1 MNHKTKGIEL
11 LLGDPKRAIIKLA
24 LPMMTAMFVQTLYN
38 LADGIWVAGLGPEA
52 LAAIGMFFPIFMII
66 ISFAAGIGI
75 GVNAVISQKIGMKD
89 KRSADE
95 TAKTA
100 IFLVVVL
107 SLLLTVSSLLL
118 IKPALRLMGAKDDV
132 LKLSL
137 DYSYSILCFIVVFM
151 FSNVGNAILRGEGD
165 AKRAM
170 YAISIGSVL
179 NIFLDPVFIYI
190 FKLGVKGAAYATVIS
205 AAVGGFLIFY
215 WFFIKKSTY
224 LSINLFDLKM
234 NLSVLKDILKIGV
247 PASFAQISMSVAIF
261 VLNTF
266 ATKAGGQ
273 FGVAV
278 FTSAWRVIN
287 LGTIPMIGASTA
299 VTSVVGAA
307 YGARDAKKLE
317 TAHLFAI
324 KFGFL
329 LGLCIMVVVLFFSK
343 QIAFIFT
350 YSQRGQIIF
359 DDIVKALMVLSLFLP
374 GVPFGM
380 FTSAMFQGIGHG
392 GKSLAITIFR
402 TIILQVFFCW
412 LLVNVFQVGLSGVW
426 WGIVIGNLT
435 NAVVAFTWSRF
446 VIKQLKVDFQQ
457 NLG

>member
-1 MNHKTKGIEL
+1 MDRATKGVEM
-11 LLGDPKRAIIKLA
+11 LLGDPKKAVIKLA
-24 LPMMTAMFVQTLYN
+24 IPMMVAMFVQTLYN
-38 LADGIWVAGLGPEA
+38 LADGVWVAGLGPQA

-75 GVNAVISQKIGMKD
+75 GVNAVISQKIGRGD
-89 KRSADE
+89 KKAADE

-100 IFLVVVL
+100 IYLVIIL
-107 SLLLTVSSLLL
+107 SILLTIASLLSIGPL
-118 IKPALRLMGAKDDV
+118 LRLMGARDEV

-137 DYSYSILCFIVVFM
+137 DYSNSILYFIIVFM

-165 AKRAM
+165 AKKAM
-170 YAISIGSVL
+170 YAISIGSIL
-179 NIFLDPVFIYI
+179 NIFLDPVFIYV
-190 FKLGVKGAAYATVIS
+190 FKLSVKGAAYATVIS
-205 AAVGGFLIFY
+205 AAVGCFLIFY
-215 WFFIKKSTY
+215 WFFIKKNTY
-224 LSINLFDLKM
+224 LSIDLSDLRM
-234 NLSVLKDILKIGV
+234 DFSALGDILKIGV

-261 VLNTF
+261 VLNSF

-307 YGARDAKKLE
+307 FGARNARKLE

-324 KFGFL
+324 KFGFI
-329 LGLCIMVVVLFFSK
+329 LGICIMITILLFSK

-350 YSQRGQIIF
+350 YSEKGKVIF
-359 DDIVKALMVLSLFLP
+359 PDLVKALMILSLFLP
-374 GVPFGM
+374 GTPFGM
-380 FTSAMFQGIGHG
+380 FTSAMFQGIGQG
-392 GKSLAITIFR
+392 TKSLVITIFR
-402 TIILQVFFCW
+402 TIIMQVFFCW
-412 LLVNVFQVGLSGVW
+412 LFVNVFQIGLSGVW

-435 NAVVAFTWSRF
+435 NAVVAFTWSRI
-446 VIKQLKVDFQQ
+446 VINRLKIHFEQTQ
-457 NLG
+457 F

>member
-1 MNHKTKGIEL
+1 MQKTTKGVEM
-11 LLGDPKRAIIKLA
+11 LLGDPKKAIIKLA
-24 LPMMTAMFVQTLYN
+24 IPMMIAMFVQTLYN

-52 LAAIGMFFPIFMII
+52 LAAIGMFFPVFMII

-75 GVNAVISQKIGMKD
+75 GVNAVISQKIGQGNK
-89 KRSADE
+89 KAADE
-95 TAKTA
+95 TAKMA
-100 IFLVVVL
+100 IYLVIIL
-107 SLLLTVSSLLL
+107 SAILTIISILT
-118 IKPALRLMGAKDDV
+118 IKPALKLMGAKDDV

-137 DYSYSILCFIVVFM
+137 DYSNNILYFIIVFM

-165 AKRAM
+165 AKRSM
-170 YAISIGSVL
+170 YAISIGSIL
-179 NIFLDPVFIYI
+179 NIFLDPLFIYT
-190 FKLGVKGAAYATVIS
+190 FKFGVKGAAYATVIS
-205 AAVGGFLIFY
+205 AAVGCLLMYY

-224 LSINLFDLKM
+224 LSINLLDFRIDF
-234 NLSVLKDILKIGV
+234 SVLRDILKIGV

-261 VLNTF
+261 VLNSF
-266 ATKAGGQ
+266 ATRAGGQ
-273 FGVAV
+273 LGVAI

-307 YGARDAKKLE
+307 FGAKDAKKLE

-324 KFGFL
+324 RFGVVI
-329 LGLCIMVVVLFFSK
+329 GICIMVIILLFSK

-350 YSQRGQIIF
+350 YSERGKVIF
-359 DDIVKALMVLSLFLP
+359 TDLVKALMVLSLFLP
-374 GVPFGM
+374 GTPFGM

-402 TIILQVFFCW
+402 TIIMQVFFCW
-412 LLVNVFQVGLSGVW
+412 LLVNIFQIGLSGVW

-435 NAVVAFTWSRF
+435 NAVVAFTWSRV
-446 VIKQLKVDFQQ
+446 VIHKLKIQFSQ
-457 NLG
+457 NSP

>member
-1 MNHKTKGIEL
+1 MQKVTKGVEM
-11 LLGDPKRAIIKLA
+11 LLGDPKKAIVKLA
-24 LPMMTAMFVQTLYN
+24 IPMMGAMFVQTLYN

-66 ISFAAGIGI
+66 LSFAAGIGI
-75 GVNAVISQKIGMKD
+75 GVNAVISQKIGQGNK
-89 KRSADE
+89 KAADE

-100 IFLVVVL
+100 IYLVIILSIFLTIASL
-107 SLLLTVSSLLL
+107 SL
-118 IKPALRLMGAKDDV
+118 IGPALRLMGAQDKV
-132 LKLSL
+132 LSLSL
-137 DYSYSILCFIVVFM
+137 DYADSILYSIVIFM

-170 YAISIGSVL
+170 YAISIGSIL
-179 NIFLDPVFIYI
+179 NIFLDPLFIYT
-190 FKLGVKGAAYATVIS
+190 FRLGVKGAAYATVIS
-205 AAVGGFLIFY
+205 AAAGCFLVIY
-215 WFFIKKSTY
+215 WFFLKKSTY
-224 LSINLFDLKM
+224 LSINILDFKIDFG
-234 NLSVLKDILKIGV
+234 VLKDILKIGV

-261 VLNTF
+261 ILNSF
-266 ATKAGGQ
+266 ATRAGGQ

-307 YGARDAKKLE
+307 FGAKDAKKLE

-324 KFGFL
+324 KFGFI
-329 LGLCIMVVVLFFSK
+329 LGLSIMTIILVFSK

-350 YSQRGQIIF
+350 YSKQGQVIYA
-359 DDIVKALMVLSLFLP
+359 DLVKALMVLSLFLP
-374 GVPFGM
+374 GTPFGM

-392 GKSLAITIFR
+392 GKSLVITIFR

-412 LLVNVFQVGLSGVW
+412 LLVNIFKIGLSGVW

-435 NAVVAFTWSRF
+435 NAVVAFTWSRA
-446 VIKQLKVDFQQ
+446 VIRKLSIQFAQ
-457 NLG
+457 NLS

>member
-1 MNHKTKGIEL
+1 MSQNTKGVQL
-11 LLGDPKRAIIKLA
+11 LLGDPKRAIIRLA
-24 LPMMTAMFVQTLYN
+24 IPMMTAMFVQTLYN

-66 ISFAAGIGI
+66 LSFAAGIGI

-89 KRSADE
+89 KKSADE

-100 IFLVVVL
+100 IFLVVIL
-107 SLLLTVSSLLL
+107 SLILTISSLLL
-118 IKPALRLMGAKDDV
+118 IRPALRLMGAKDEV
-132 LKLSL
+132 LQLSL
-137 DYSYSILCFIVVFM
+137 DYSNIILYFIIVFM

-170 YAISIGSVL
+170 YAISIGSIL
-179 NIFLDPVFIYI
+179 NIFLDPVFIYT
-190 FKLGVKGAAYATVIS
+190 FKLGVKGAAYATIIS
-205 AAVGGFLIFY
+205 AAVGCFLIFY

-224 LSINLFDLKM
+224 LSIALRDMKLNF
-234 NLSVLKDILKIGV
+234 SALKDILSIGV
-247 PASFAQISMSVAIF
+247 PASFAQLSMSVAIF
-261 VLNTF
+261 ILNSF
-266 ATKAGGQ
+266 ATRAGGQ
-273 FGVAV
+273 LGVAV

-324 KFGFL
+324 RFGFF
-329 LGLCIMVVVLFFSK
+329 LGLIIMTIILLFAK

-350 YSQRGQIIF
+350 YSEKGQIIF
-359 DDIVKALMVLSLFLP
+359 EDLVKALMVLSLFLP
-374 GVPFGM
+374 GTPFGM

-402 TIILQVFFCW
+402 TIIMQVFFCW

-446 VIKQLKVDFQQ
+446 VIRHLKVQFQ

>member
-1 MNHKTKGIEL
+1 MQKVTKGVEM
-11 LLGDPKRAIIKLA
+11 LLGDPKKAIVKLA
-24 LPMMTAMFVQTLYN
+24 IPMMGAMFVQTLYN

-66 ISFAAGIGI
+66 LSFAAGIGI
-75 GVNAVISQKIGMKD
+75 GVNAVISQKIGQGNK
-89 KRSADE
+89 KAADE

-100 IFLVVVL
+100 IYLVIILSIFL
-107 SLLLTVSSLLL
+107 TIISLLL
-118 IKPALRLMGAKDDV
+118 IKPALKLMGAQDKV
-132 LKLSL
+132 LSFSL
-137 DYSYSILCFIVVFM
+137 DYADSILYSIIIFM

-170 YAISIGSVL
+170 YAISIGSIL
-179 NIFLDPVFIYI
+179 NIFLDPLFIYT
-190 FKLGVKGAAYATVIS
+190 FRLGVKGAAYATVIS
-205 AAVGGFLIFY
+205 AAVGCFLVIY
-215 WFFIKKSTY
+215 WFFLKKSTY
-224 LSINLFDLKM
+224 LSINILDFKIDFG
-234 NLSVLKDILKIGV
+234 VLKDILKIGV

-261 VLNTF
+261 ILNSF
-266 ATKAGGQ
+266 ATRAGGQ

-307 YGARDAKKLE
+307 FGARDAKKLE

-324 KFGFL
+324 KFGFI
-329 LGLCIMVVVLFFSK
+329 LGLLIMTIILVFSK

-350 YSQRGQIIF
+350 YSKQGQVIYA
-359 DDIVKALMVLSLFLP
+359 DLVKALIVLSLFLP
-374 GVPFGM
+374 GTPFGM

-402 TIILQVFFCW
+402 TIILQIFFCW
-412 LLVNVFQVGLSGVW
+412 LLVNIFQIGLSGVW

-435 NAVVAFTWSRF
+435 NAVVAFTWSRA
-446 VIKQLKVDFQQ
+446 VIRKLRMQFAQ
-457 NLG
+457 NLS

>member
-1 MNHKTKGIEL
+1 MQKVTKGVEM
-11 LLGDPKRAIIKLA
+11 LLGDPKKAIVKLA
-24 LPMMTAMFVQTLYN
+24 IPMMGAMFVQTLYN

-66 ISFAAGIGI
+66 LSFAAGIGI
-75 GVNAVISQKIGMKD
+75 GVNAVISQKIGQGNK
-89 KRSADE
+89 KAADE

-100 IFLVVVL
+100 IYLVIILSIFL
-107 SLLLTVSSLLL
+107 TIISLLL
-118 IKPALRLMGAKDDV
+118 IKPALKLMGAQDKV
-132 LKLSL
+132 LSFSL
-137 DYSYSILCFIVVFM
+137 DYADSILYSIIIFM

-170 YAISIGSVL
+170 YAISIGSIL
-179 NIFLDPVFIYI
+179 NIFLDPLFIYT
-190 FKLGVKGAAYATVIS
+190 FRLGVKGAAYATVIS
-205 AAVGGFLIFY
+205 AAVGCFLVIY
-215 WFFIKKSTY
+215 WFFLKKSTY
-224 LSINLFDLKM
+224 LSINILDFKIDFG
-234 NLSVLKDILKIGV
+234 VLKDILKIGV

-261 VLNTF
+261 ILNSF
-266 ATKAGGQ
+266 ATRAGGQ

-307 YGARDAKKLE
+307 FGARDAKKLE

-324 KFGFL
+324 KFGFI
-329 LGLCIMVVVLFFSK
+329 LGLLIMTIILVFSK

-350 YSQRGQIIF
+350 YSKQGQVIYA
-359 DDIVKALMVLSLFLP
+359 DLVKALIVLSLFLP
-374 GVPFGM
+374 GTPFGM

-412 LLVNVFQVGLSGVW
+412 LLVNIFQIGLSGVW

-435 NAVVAFTWSRF
+435 NAVVAFTWSRA
-446 VIKQLKVDFQQ
+446 VIRKLRMQFAQ
-457 NLG
+457 NLS

>member
-1 MNHKTKGIEL
+1 MQKVTKGVET

-24 LPMMTAMFVQTLYN
+24 IPMMGAMFIQTLYN

-66 ISFAAGIGI
+66 LSFAAGIGI
-75 GVNAVISQKIGMKD
+75 GVNAVISQKIGQND
-89 KRSADE
+89 KEAADE

-100 IFLVVVL
+100 IYLVIVLSVLLTVL
-107 SLLLTVSSLLL
+107 SLIS
-118 IKPALRLMGAKDDV
+118 IKPALELMGAKDRV
-132 LKLSL
+132 LSLSL
-137 DYSYSILCFIVVFM
+137 DYANSILFFIIVFM

-170 YAISIGSVL
+170 YAISIGSIL
-179 NIFLDPVFIYI
+179 NIFLDPLFIYT

-205 AAVGGFLIFY
+205 ATFGCFLAIY
-215 WFFIKKSTY
+215 WFFLRKNTFI
-224 LSINLFDLKM
+224 SIDIFNFKIDFP
-234 NLSVLKDILKIGV
+234 VLKDILKIGV

-261 VLNTF
+261 VLNSF
-266 ATKAGGQ
+266 ATRAGGQ

-307 YGARDAKKLE
+307 FGAKDAKKLE

-324 KFGFL
+324 KFGFI
-329 LGLCIMVVVLFFSK
+329 LGLLIMAITLIFSK
-343 QIAFIFT
+343 QIALVFT
-350 YSQRGQIIF
+350 YSKEGQVIYT
-359 DDIVKALMVLSLFLP
+359 DLAKALMVLSLFLP

-392 GKSLAITIFR
+392 GKSLVITIFR
-402 TIILQVFFCW
+402 TIVLQVFFCW
-412 LLVNVFQVGLSGVW
+412 LLVTVFQIGLSGVW

-435 NAVVAFTWSRF
+435 NAVVAFTWSRAVIRKLRIQF
-446 VIKQLKVDFQQ
+446 VQ
-457 NLG
+457 NLI

>member
-1 MNHKTKGIEL
+1 MSQKTKGVEL
-11 LLGDPKRAIIKLA
+11 LLGDPRRAIIKLA
-24 LPMMTAMFVQTLYN
+24 IPMMTAMFVQTLYN

-66 ISFAAGIGI
+66 LSFAAGIGI

-89 KRSADE
+89 KNSADE
-95 TAKTA
+95 AAKTA
-100 IFLVVVL
+100 IFLVLVL
-107 SLLLTVSSLLL
+107 SLILTISSLLL
-118 IKPALRLMGAKDDV
+118 IKPTLRLMGARDDV
-132 LKLSL
+132 LQLSL
-137 DYSYSILCFIVVFM
+137 DYSNIILYFIIVFM
-151 FSNVGNAILRGEGD
+151 FGNVGNAILRGEGD

-170 YAISIGSVL
+170 YAISIGSIL
-179 NIFLDPVFIYI
+179 NIFLDPVFIYT
-190 FKLGVKGAAYATVIS
+190 FKLGVKGAAYATIIS
-205 AAVGGFLIFY
+205 AAVGCFLIFY

-224 LSINLFDLKM
+224 LSIDLRNFRINLPA
-234 NLSVLKDILKIGV
+234 LKDILSIGI
-247 PASFAQISMSVAIF
+247 PASFAQLSMSVAIF
-261 VLNTF
+261 ILNSF
-266 ATKAGGQ
+266 ATRAGGQ
-273 FGVAV
+273 LGVAV

-324 KFGFL
+324 RFGFF
-329 LGLCIMVVVLFFSK
+329 LGLCIMTLILLFAK

-359 DDIVKALMVLSLFLP
+359 KDLVDALMVLSLFLP
-374 GVPFGM
+374 GTPFGM

-402 TIILQVFFCW
+402 TIVMQVFFCW

-446 VIKQLKVDFQQ
+446 VIKDLKVQFQ

>member
-1 MNHKTKGIEL
+1 MQKVTKGVEM
-11 LLGDPKRAIIKLA
+11 LLGDPKKAIVKLA
-24 LPMMTAMFVQTLYN
+24 IPMMGAMFVQTLYN

-66 ISFAAGIGI
+66 LSFAAGIGI
-75 GVNAVISQKIGMKD
+75 GVNAVISQKIGQGNK
-89 KRSADE
+89 KAADE

-100 IFLVVVL
+100 IYLVITLSIFL
-107 SLLLTVSSLLL
+107 TIISLLL
-118 IKPALRLMGAKDDV
+118 IKPALKLMGAQDKV
-132 LKLSL
+132 LSFSL
-137 DYSYSILCFIVVFM
+137 DYADSILYSIVIFM

-170 YAISIGSVL
+170 YAISIGSIL
-179 NIFLDPVFIYI
+179 NIFLDPLFIYT

-205 AAVGGFLIFY
+205 AAVGCFLVIY
-215 WFFIKKSTY
+215 WFFLKKSTY
-224 LSINLFDLKM
+224 LSINILDFKIDFG
-234 NLSVLKDILKIGV
+234 VLKDILKIGV

-261 VLNTF
+261 ILNSF
-266 ATKAGGQ
+266 ATRAGGQ

-307 YGARDAKKLE
+307 FGAKDANKLE

-324 KFGFL
+324 KFGFI
-329 LGLCIMVVVLFFSK
+329 LGLLIMTIILVFSK

-350 YSQRGQIIF
+350 YSKQGQVIYA
-359 DDIVKALMVLSLFLP
+359 DLVKALIVLSLFLP
-374 GVPFGM
+374 GTPFGM

-412 LLVNVFQVGLSGVW
+412 LLVNIFQIGLSGVW

-435 NAVVAFTWSRF
+435 NAVVAFTWSRA
-446 VIKQLKVDFQQ
+446 VIRKLRVQFAQ
-457 NLG
+457 NLS